1 MPIDTRLKNYVET
14 VVLPRYEAFDRGHD
28 RTHVE
33 RVIAESLSLAQNYD
47 VDINMVY
54 VVAAYH
60 DVGLPQGR
68 ELHHIYSAQLLLADK
83 NLRRWFSET
92 DLRLM
97 AEAIED
103 HRASGSRPP
112 RSIYGCIVAEADRDI
127 TPELILR
134 RTLRFSLRQQPDAT
148 AEWHIQRAID
158 HLHEKYAEGGYLRL
172 WLHSAKNERGLAD
185 LRALI
190 ANETALRQQLRKFF
204 DEETSDSVVG
214 TFINSPFRNKFNNR

>member
-1 MPIDTRLKNYVET
+1 MPIDERLKNYVET
-14 VVLPRYEAFDRGHD
+14 AVLPRYEAFDRGHD

-33 RVIAESLSLAQNYD
+33 RVIAESLALAQNYD
-47 VDINMVY
+47 VDTNMVY

-68 ELHHIYSAQLLLADK
+68 ERHHIYSAELLLADK
-83 NLRRWFSET
+83 NLRRWFSAA

-97 AEAIED
+97 ADAIED

-112 RSIYGCIVAEADRDI
+112 RSIYGSIVAEADRDI

-148 AEWHIQRAID
+148 ADWHIRRAVA

-172 WLHSAKNERGLAD
+172 WLHSPKNERGLAE

-190 ANETALRQQLRKFF
+190 ANEIALCQQLRKLF
-204 DEETSDSVVG
+204 DEEVDGSVV
-214 TFINSPFRNKFNNR
+214 

>member
-1 MPIDTRLKNYVET
+1 MPIDERLKNYVET
-14 VVLPRYEAFDRGHD
+14 AVLPRYEAFDRGHD

-33 RVIAESLSLAQNYD
+33 RVIAESLALAQNYD
-47 VDINMVY
+47 VDTNMVY

-68 ELHHIYSAQLLLADK
+68 ERHHIYSAELLLADK
-83 NLRRWFSET
+83 NLRRWFSDA

-112 RSIYGCIVAEADRDI
+112 RSIYGSIVAEADRDI

-148 AEWHIQRAID
+148 ADWHIRRAVA

-172 WLHSAKNERGLAD
+172 WLHSPKNERGLAE

-190 ANETALRQQLRKFF
+190 ANETALCQQLRKLF
-204 DEETSDSVVG
+204 DEEVDGSVV
-214 TFINSPFRNKFNNR
+214 

>member
-1 MPIDTRLKNYVET
+1 MPIDERLKNYVET
-14 VVLPRYEAFDRGHD
+14 AVLPRYEAFDRGHD

-33 RVIAESLSLAQNYD
+33 RVIAESLALAQNYD
-47 VDINMVY
+47 VDTNMVY

-68 ELHHIYSAQLLLADK
+68 ERHHIYSAELLLADK
-83 NLRRWFSET
+83 NLRRWFSDA

-97 AEAIED
+97 ADAIED

-112 RSIYGCIVAEADRDI
+112 RSIYGSIVAEADRDI

-148 AEWHIQRAID
+148 ADWHIRRAVA

-172 WLHSAKNERGLAD
+172 WLHSPKNERGLAE

-190 ANETALRQQLRKFF
+190 ANETALCQQLRKLF
-204 DEETSDSVVG
+204 DEEVGGSVV
-214 TFINSPFRNKFNNR
+214 

>member
-1 MPIDTRLKNYVET
+1 MPIDERLKNYVET
-14 VVLPRYEAFDRGHD
+14 AVLPRYEAFDRGHD

-33 RVIAESLSLAQNYD
+33 RVIAESLALAQNYD
-47 VDINMVY
+47 VDTNMVY

-68 ELHHIYSAQLLLADK
+68 ERHHIYSAELLLADK
-83 NLRRWFSET
+83 NLRRWFSAA

-97 AEAIED
+97 ADAIED

-112 RSIYGCIVAEADRDI
+112 RSIYGSIVAEADRDI

-148 AEWHIQRAID
+148 ADWHIRRAVA

-172 WLHSAKNERGLAD
+172 WLHSPKNERGLAE

-190 ANETALRQQLRKFF
+190 ANETALCQQLRKLF
-204 DEETSDSVVG
+204 DEEVGGSVV
-214 TFINSPFRNKFNNR
+214 

>member
-1 MPIDTRLKNYVET
+1 MPIDERLKNYVET
-14 VVLPRYEAFDRGHD
+14 AVLPRYEAFDRGHD

-33 RVIAESLSLAQNYD
+33 RVIAESLALAQNYD
-47 VDINMVY
+47 VDTNMVY

-68 ELHHIYSAQLLLADK
+68 ERHHIYSAELLLADK
-83 NLRRWFSET
+83 NLRRWFSDA

-112 RSIYGCIVAEADRDI
+112 RSIYGSIVAEADRDI

-148 AEWHIQRAID
+148 ADWHIRRAVA

-172 WLHSAKNERGLAD
+172 WLHSPKNERGLAE

-190 ANETALRQQLRKFF
+190 ANETALCQQLRKLF
-204 DEETSDSVVG
+204 DEEMGGSVV
-214 TFINSPFRNKFNNR
+214 

>member
-1 MPIDTRLKNYVET
+1 MPIDERLKNYVET
-14 VVLPRYEAFDRGHD
+14 AVLPRYEAFDRGHD

-33 RVIAESLSLAQNYD
+33 RVIAESLALAQNYD
-47 VDINMVY
+47 VDTNMVY

-68 ELHHIYSAQLLLADK
+68 ERHHIYSAELLLADK
-83 NLRRWFSET
+83 NLRRWFSAA

-97 AEAIED
+97 ADAIED

-112 RSIYGCIVAEADRDI
+112 RSIYGSIVAEADRDI

-148 AEWHIQRAID
+148 ADWHIRRAVA

-172 WLHSAKNERGLAD
+172 WLHSPKNERGLAE

-190 ANETALRQQLRKFF
+190 ANETALCQQLRKLF
-204 DEETSDSVVG
+204 DEEVDGSVV
-214 TFINSPFRNKFNNR
+214 

>member
-33 RVIAESLSLAQNYD
+33 RVIAESLALAQNYD

-68 ELHHIYSAQLLLADK
+68 ERHHIYSAQLLLNDK
-83 NLRRWFSET
+83 NLRRWFSEA

-97 AEAIED
+97 ADAIED

-134 RTLRFSLRQQPDAT
+134 RTLRFSLRSSPTPTPNGIFSAQWRTCTKNMPKVAT
-148 AEWHIQRAID
+148 CACGCTVPKTSVAWPICARSWPTKPLCASNFANFSTKKRATV
-158 HLHEKYAEGGYLRL
+158 L
-172 WLHSAKNERGLAD
+172 WGL
-185 LRALI
+185 L
-190 ANETALRQQLRKFF
+190 
-204 DEETSDSVVG
+204 
-214 TFINSPFRNKFNNR
+214 